1 MHDAEKKAVLGICL
15 MASFADGE
23 KSDLER
29 KQLERVGEGLGL
41 GPLDVPEFYE
51 HAASGVLSGA
61 ALGETLQTRENRL
74 LAYEMALGVCEAD
87 DHLNGGEQTFLK
99 ELQRVLELDDASI
112 QTARSTTHQLQ
123 SQVLAPVAPPPIMAA
138 SLPAPVAPPVAGVDR
153 LILEHAIL
161 CGALE
166 LLPETLATMAILP
179 TQMRMVYQIGRQYGV
194 TLDRGHIKDFLLTA
208 GVGLTSQVLEGYATK
223 LAKGLLGKVL
233 GGLGRAAAGPL
244 TGAAFSFCT
253 TYALGHAA
261 NQYYAGGR
269 VLSKDHLRAMF
280 DSLMTKAQGLQAGY
294 APEIQTCRRN
304 LRLQNLLP
312 GAAA

>member
-1 MHDAEKKAVLGICL
+1 MLGICL
-15 MASFADGE
+15 IAAFADGE

-29 KQLERVGEGLGL
+29 TQIQRVGDGLEL
-41 GPLDVPEFYE
+41 GPLDVPEFFE
-51 HAASGVLSGA
+51 HAASGVLSVQ
-61 ALGETLQTRENRL
+61 ALGEALQTRENRL

-87 DHLNGGEQTFLK
+87 NHVNEREQAFLN
-99 ELQRVLELDDASI
+99 ELQRVLALDDASI
-112 QTARSTTHQLQ
+112 QAAKSTTQQLQ
-123 SQVLAPVAPPPIMAA
+123 AQVLSPAAPPPLSLDGPVPPAA
-138 SLPAPVAPPVAGVDR
+138 GADR

-179 TQMRMVYQIGRQYGV
+179 TQMKMVYQIGLQHGV

-223 LAKGLLGKVL
+223 VAKGLLGKVL
-233 GGLGRAAAGPL
+233 GGLGRAAAGPV

-269 VLSKDHLRAMF
+269 VLSQAQLRATF
-280 DSLMTKAQGLQAGY
+280 DTLMAKARGLQAGY
-294 APEIQTCRRN
+294 APQIEACRRN

-312 GAAA
+312 GLTH

>member
-1 MHDAEKKAVLGICL
+1 MQDVEKKALLGICL
-15 MASFADGE
+15 IAAFADGE
-23 KSDLER
+23 KSDPER
-29 KQLERVGEGLGL
+29 SQIQRVGDGLEL

-51 HAASGVLSGA
+51 HAASGVLSVQ

-74 LAYEMALGVCEAD
+74 LAYEIALGVCEAD
-87 DHLNGGEQTFLK
+87 DHLNEREQTFLN
-99 ELQRVLELDDASI
+99 ELQRVLALDDASI
-112 QTARSTTHQLQ
+112 EAAKSTTQQLQ
-123 SQVLAPVAPPPIMAA
+123 ARVLAPAVPPP
-138 SLPAPVAPPVAGVDR
+138 VALESPTPPVAGVDR

-179 TQMRMVYQIGRQYGV
+179 TQMKMVYQIGLQHGV
-194 TLDRGHIKDFLLTA
+194 TLDRGHIKDFLLAA

-233 GGLGRAAAGPL
+233 GGIGRAAAGPL
-244 TGAAFSFCT
+244 TGVTFSFCT

-269 VLSKDHLRAMF
+269 VLSAIQLRALF
-280 DSLMTKAQGLQAGY
+280 DSLLTKARELQAGY
-294 APEIQTCRRN
+294 APEIEACRRN
-304 LRLQNLLP
+304 LRLQNMLP
-312 GAAA
+312 GPTN

>member
-1 MHDAEKKAVLGICL
+1 MLGICL
-15 MASFADGE
+15 IAAFADGE

-29 KQLERVGEGLGL
+29 SQIQRVGDGVEL
-41 GPLDVPEFYE
+41 GPLDVPEYFE
-51 HAASGVLSGA
+51 HAASGVLSLQ
-61 ALGETLQTRENRL
+61 ALAEALQTRENRL

-87 DHLNGGEQTFLK
+87 NHVNEREQAFLQ
-99 ELQRVLELDDASI
+99 ELQRALALDDASI
-112 QTARSTTHQLQ
+112 SDAKSTTQQLQ
-123 SQVLAPVAPPPIMAA
+123 AQVLAPAAPPPVALE
-138 SLPAPVAPPVAGVDR
+138 SPVPPVASVDR

-179 TQMRMVYQIGRQYGV
+179 TQMKMVYQIGLQHGV

-223 LAKGLLGKVL
+223 VAKGLLGKVL
-233 GGLGRAAAGPL
+233 GGLGRAAAGPV
-244 TGAAFSFCT
+244 TGAAFSFST

-269 VLSKDHLRAMF
+269 VLSQAQLRATF
-280 DSLMTKAQGLQAGY
+280 DTLMAKARGLQTGY
-294 APEIQTCRRN
+294 APQIEACRRD
-304 LRLQNLLP
+304 LRLKNLLP
-312 GAAA
+312 GLTH